1 MPKGPGNRR
10 MGGTKEKVSLGT
22 VKRLLKI
29 IFSHYKFRLLVVF
42 VCIII
47 SSIAGV
53 KGLSFLK
60 TLIDGYI
67 EPLLGE
73 SHPDFAELDKQ
84 LFILLH
90 SRRIVK
96 VFAKF
101 RRVVKNLLLI

>member
-84 LFILLH
+84 LFILLQKQ
-90 SRRIVK
+90 V
-96 VFAKF
+96 
-101 RRVVKNLLLI
+101 